1 MCVFVSR
8 AQAAGPWSKT
18 ACCAVSANTCK
29 GTYCID
35 RTASS
40 DFLFRL
46 QPGEPERFL
55 PKGGTGS
62 AATEYQ
68 AVAPSYWPVW
78 GYGFD
83 LTMGDGGPPGGDGG
97 YCGQGTTY
105 VGSPNEACGGGMG
118 TSGGPCTGLGCWGP
132 TDMEVWFL
140 KAARGPEG
148 R

>member
-35 RTASS
+35 RAASS

-55 PKGGTGS
+55 PKGGTGDD
-62 AATEYQ
+62 ATWYQ
-68 AVAPSYWPVW
+68 LVVPVYWPIW
-78 GYGFD
+78 GDGRD
-83 LTMGDGGPPGGDGG
+83 LTMGSNGPPGG
-97 YCGQGTTY
+97 YCDQGSTY
-105 VGSPNEACGGGMG
+105 AGSPNEACGGDYG
-118 TSGGPCTGLGCWGP
+118 TWGP
-132 TDMEVWFL
+132 TDVEVWFL
-140 KAARGPEG
+140 ED
-148 R
+148 